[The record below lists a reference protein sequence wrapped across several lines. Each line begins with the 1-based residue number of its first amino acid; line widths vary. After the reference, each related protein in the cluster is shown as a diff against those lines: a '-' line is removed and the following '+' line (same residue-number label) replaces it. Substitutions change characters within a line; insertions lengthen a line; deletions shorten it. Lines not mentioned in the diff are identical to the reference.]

1 MDPKELIG
9 NTIVELF
16 VKGGQVGGWVI
27 KPSETEPQF
36 GGMGLILVGERPNM
50 RNQVERGAI
59 KFQLPDKLPDGT
71 LLKLE
76 HLDRFEH
83 EFNVLKSLD
92 KTDGSD
98 YVLRPLDS
106 GSHLI
111 ALNNGESLAVPFF
124 VTEYMEGR
132 TLKDEVKQDGPL
144 KGQRWLD
151 FAHDLLSAAESIH
164 SNGVIHQD
172 IKPDN
177 VMFHNGRYVLVDF
190 GIASYINKPDPG
202 DSGGGTPG
210 YIAPEQFRGDTSDNE
225 GHVDVY
231 SIGATLIFAGT
242 GAGPWEHVLSTVGNV
257 SRKEAMQKLFDAMA
271 GMQPKLDGLAKQQ
284 IDLVTKMMRFNYHE
298 RPDAKYFLDRVVRL
312 MAPTNVRKKNYIAL
326 HGLADGKMPKA
337 KPVVKKVSPKP
348 APQKPAPSPSGVKK
362 KPSQPKPERVS
373 NVAYFESLPSGI
385 WWVVLNIVTL
395 GVAYLVV
402 RNLHSNPMYE
412 NLDNQQRRKYRR
424 LYLLAYIPFGGGI
437 AISYLAPR
445 FGSIRML
452 YLSALAFVSSLL
464 GLALNQTYF
473 TILSIIWTVFGLNVG
488 AKLESSG
495 EYTDWNVAFK
505 ARLKRG
511 SKDKAVKPAK
521 EKKSSKSKKEQAV
534 AVVPTPS
541 AERAFAEDE
550 KGRPVFPLT
559 WGDISA
565 EIYGVLISAKKDRF
579 SFDVVSPNIDGLY
592 FQGYLESD
600 GSATIECAADLS
612 VKPKITVAQLE
623 ALVALGWEPP
633 TSKNPNFLKLMDL
646 EDSDAGELAEFMA
659 LTIRSGYQVPIEGMR
674 IV

>member
-9 NTIVELF
+9 TTIVELF

-50 RNQVERGAI
+50 RGQVERGAI

-71 LLKLE
+71 LLKLD

-92 KTDGSD
+92 KSD
-98 YVLRPLDS
+98 ASDHVLRPLDS

-111 ALNNGESLAVPFF
+111 ALNNGETLAVPFF

-298 RPDAKYFLDRVVRL
+298 RPDAKYFLERVVRL

-326 HGLADGKMPKA
+326 HGLPDGKAHRAKPAAAGAKRPQSGPRVAKKPSPSA
-337 KPVVKKVSPKP
+337 KPVKASNVSYFEPLP
-348 APQKPAPSPSGVKK
+348 TGPWWIFTNFITFG
-362 KPSQPKPERVS
+362 
-373 NVAYFESLPSGI
+373 VAYF
-385 WWVVLNIVTL
+385 
-395 GVAYLVV
+395 VV
-402 RNLHSNPMYE
+402 RNLHSNPTYA
-412 NLDNQQRRKYRR
+412 NLSNRQRRKYRR
-424 LYLLAYIPFGGGI
+424 LYFVVYIPFGGP
-437 AISYLAPR
+437 ISVAYLAPK
-445 FGSIRML
+445 FGSARML
-452 YLSALAFVSSLL
+452 YLSALAFISFGIGYANSQAYFSIL
-464 GLALNQTYF
+464 G
-473 TILSIIWTVFGLNVG
+473 IIWTIFGLNTA

-495 EYTDWNVAFK
+495 DYVDWNVALKSKFKRSSGGKKSKPSKQPKKKEKGK
-505 ARLKRG
+505 AREPKVEAPVIAHMPVE
-511 SKDKAVKPAK
+511 D
-521 EKKSSKSKKEQAV
+521 
-534 AVVPTPS
+534 
-541 AERAFAEDE
+541 RAFAEDE
-550 KGRPVFPLT
+550 NGQPVFPLT

-612 VKPKITVAQLE
+612 VRPKITVSQKD
-623 ALVALGWEPP
+623 ALVKLGWEPP

-646 EDSDAGELAEFMA
+646 EDSDAGELAQFMA
-659 LTIRSGYQVPIEGMR
+659 VTIRSGYQVPIEGMR
-674 IV
+674 IS